1 MESAT
6 QLQRSVR
13 HAMWL
18 RSPVL
23 FALMLLSTTLLLV
36 GCTDFEN
43 GLGRPSPTPVFDTTT
58 IAGYRQA
65 TEARGNQ
72 INTAL
77 TALHA
82 ACKGG
87 VVATC
92 TKALADHD
100 EAITEPEEL
109 IRTTPAPS
117 ACRRLS
123 NGYIGLANNA
133 STYRAV
139 LQTALAS
146 ADPGT
151 ITAADGGAWRIWL
164 QSWGNN
170 NVSIMTDPCK

>member
-1 MESAT
+1 MESDT
-6 QLQRSVR
+6 QLHRSVS
-13 HAMWL
+13 HARRL
-18 RSPVL
+18 RAFAL
-23 FALMLLSTTLLLV
+23 FAYVLLSTTLLLA
-36 GCTDFEN
+36 GCANFESE
-43 GLGRPSPTPVFDTTT
+43 LGRPSPTPVFDTTT

-65 TEARGNQ
+65 TEARGKQ

-109 IRTTPAPS
+109 IRSTPAPS

-123 NGYIGLANNA
+123 SGYVGLANNA
-133 STYRAV
+133 SAYRAS

-151 ITAADGGAWRIWL
+151 ITAADGGAWRTWQ